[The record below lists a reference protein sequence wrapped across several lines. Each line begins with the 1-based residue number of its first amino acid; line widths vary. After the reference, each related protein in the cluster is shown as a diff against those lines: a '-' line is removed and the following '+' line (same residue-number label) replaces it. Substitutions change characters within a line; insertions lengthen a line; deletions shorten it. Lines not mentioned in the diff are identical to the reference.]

1 MTFRELFIELADRV
15 GRQHLPVCDDVN
27 EISDFLGQDA
37 VHHDLA
43 RTVVRTVYKAN
54 RCGYLDAAVDA
65 RTTLDAVGAVQGDVL
80 RNESA
85 DLDQVALMQN
95 LGREVAALLPMDD
108 LAPDADQD
116 PDDSPGNGPRDE
128 RSTEKSGERPSGDAD
143 KIRPLV
149 RTARLD
155 QQRT

>member
-43 RTVVRTVYKAN
+43 RTVVRNVYKAN
-54 RCGYLDAAVDA
+54 RCGFLDAAVDA
-65 RTTLDAVGAVQGDVL
+65 RTTLDALGAVQGDVL

-85 DLDQVALMQN
+85 DLDQVALMQT
-95 LGREVAALLPMDD
+95 LGREVAALLPLDKTAAD
-108 LAPDADQD
+108 GPDGD
-116 PDDSPGNGPRDE
+116 PGDDSGGDSGNSPNNDTDTR
-128 RSTEKSGERPSGDAD
+128 D
-143 KIRPLV
+143 KIHPLV
-149 RTARLD
+149 RSLRVNRPST
-155 QQRT
+155 